1 MSLFS
6 ELQLLSLELETS
18 RGKALVFADPHIGF
32 ELSRGL
38 RIRTGFE
45 EILAQFVLESD
56 PDVLIILGDLKEPL
70 GLSFRLKEMLLRF
83 FSPLKDIEVVITKGN
98 HDGKIEEIARKFEN
112 VSVVEKFILDEK
124 LFFHG
129 HTKLLKEW
137 FQEVFLGHA
146 HPAYTFKSGGVA
158 KKVKVFVRA
167 GKFLVLPT
175 INPYIEGFDIREGL
189 KLVPFLKDVSEVEIF
204 LPEGVYVGKVK
215 VY

>member
-18 RGKALVFADPHIGF
+18 RGKALVFADPHLGF

-45 EILAQFVLESD
+45 EVLAQFVLERD
-56 PDVLIILGDLKEPL
+56 PEVLIILGDLKEPL
-70 GLSFRLKEMLLRF
+70 GLSFRLREMLLRF
-83 FSPLKDIEVVITKGN
+83 FSNLKDIEIIITKGN
-98 HDGKIEEIARKFEN
+98 HDGRIEEVTGRFPN
-112 VSVVEKFILDEK
+112 VSVVDHFFLDGK
-124 LFFHG
+124 LFLHG
-129 HTKLLKEW
+129 HTRLP
-137 FQEVFLGHA
+137 EVEFEEAFLGHA

-167 GKFLVLPT
+167 GGFLVLPT

-189 KLVPFLKDVSEVEIF
+189 RLVPFLRGVSEVDVF
-204 LPEGVYVGKVK
+204 LPDGLYLGRAK

>member
-6 ELQLLSLELETS
+6 ELQFLSLELGTS
-18 RGKALVFADPHIGF
+18 HGKALVFADPHIGF

-45 EILAQFVLESD
+45 EVLAQFVLERD

-83 FSPLKDIEVVITKGN
+83 FSPLKDIQVIITKGN
-98 HDGKIEEIARKFEN
+98 HDGKIEEITRKFEN
-112 VSVVEKFILDEK
+112 VSVVENFILDKK
-124 LFFHG
+124 LFLHG
-129 HTKLLKEW
+129 HTKLPEGE

-158 KKVKVFVRA
+158 KKAKVFARA

-175 INPYIEGFDIREGL
+175 VNPYIEGFDIREGL

-204 LPEGVYVGKVK
+204 LPEGVYVGRVK